1 MLGLRVED
9 PLHVEGRQEVAEGI
23 GLLPLVT
30 VLGTKKMVC
39 QSEFR
44 FRDVE
49 GEACQGYQIHMG
61 ETSVAA
67 GDARAT
73 GLQPLNTLSD
83 GSREGY
89 WLDER
94 CWGSYMHGILDNP
107 VVLDALAG
115 GIRRPEG
122 QPGYVA
128 FKEQQYDLL
137 AERVRQVL
145 DMDYIYRT
153 LKG

>member
-1 MLGLRVED
+1 MA
-9 PLHVEGRQEVAEGI
+9 AE
-23 GLLPLVT
+23 
-30 VLGTKKMVC
+30 
-39 QSEFR
+39 
-44 FRDVE
+44 
-49 GEACQGYQIHMG
+49 
-61 ETSVAA
+61 
-67 GDARAT
+67 DARAT